1 MSHRKLIIKAF
12 ERAEKE
18 EELKGNKTPSKSARA
33 LEISVALYEQS
44 GVQIGEKSL
53 RNYYN
58 LALKNTAEDIN
69 IAQVEVVKGLLKY
82 LAFKDYKAFISE
94 KRGRF
99 NAEVESEQE
108 ERIGEEDRIGKS
120 LNITINTMVLLI
132 PLLMFFF
139 VLATFFIPCCIL
151 FRKTRLGWCGKF
163 TIMNNQAF
171 ELNYIQ
177 MD

>member
-82 LAFKDYKAFISE
+82 LAFKDYKEFISE